1 MMSSKSAP
9 QKGGRVKLEGREAIN
24 KDYKY
29 DQEWQAALRTAVI
42 ILNSQHIVTHLQTRG
57 GPILRYLGPKYHKII
72 LKIIQLQAQN
82 WNLSNQNPAAILHKK
97 LLIINSSNQK

>member
-42 ILNSQHIVTHLQTRG
+42 ILNSQHIVTHL
-57 GPILRYLGPKYHKII
+57 
-72 LKIIQLQAQN
+72 
-82 WNLSNQNPAAILHKK
+82 
-97 LLIINSSNQK
+97 